1 MSLESHCGQSSF
13 SHSPRTDST
22 LSVKKCTSAVPTIVL
37 KLKSSL
43 IFPIEFQMIFIPF
56 GRMRRK

>member
-13 SHSPRTDST
+13 SHSPRTDSI
-22 LSVKKCTSAVPTIVL
+22 LSVKKCTSAVPTIIL

-43 IFPIEFQMIFIPF
+43 ILPIEFSDDFHPIQ
-56 GRMRRK
+56 